1 MNSFRCLRKMQTKVA
16 AAAILAAL
24 ALPAYAQQAPADMP
38 APAQLVLPGADE
50 PAPPPVALPKG
61 ASIDGAQ
68 DKVRNLA
75 SEAGKSLEDLVGNAM
90 TPRSKAEVG
99 ELANR
104 QRRLMDLEYQLKEA
118 KLAKELW
125 VELNGDDSK
134 EKDEEINRLQGEK
147 ESLQAEIVRLSS
159 AQMSS
164 SVKIADPDPVVAEI
178 TGAGGMMRAKVL
190 VPYSGEFMVERG
202 TTLPNGMKVL
212 GVSKEGVTVAVGE
225 VRKTLAFGSAVPRS
239 RPVISTGAAP
249 VSSNSGTN
257 IIRQIGQ

>member
-1 MNSFRCLRKMQTKVA
+1 MNSFRCLRRMQTKAA

-38 APAQLVLPGADE
+38 VPGQLVLPGAEE

-75 SEAGKSLEDLVGNAM
+75 SEAGKSLDDLVGSAM

-134 EKDEEINRLQGEK
+134 EKDEEISRLQGEK

-159 AQMSS
+159 AQMST
-164 SVKIADPDPVVAEI
+164 VKVADPDPVVAEI
-178 TGAGGMMRAKVL
+178 TGAGGTMRAKVL

-212 GVSKEGVTVAVGE
+212 GVSKEGVTVAAGE

-249 VSSNSGTN
+249 ASSNSGTN